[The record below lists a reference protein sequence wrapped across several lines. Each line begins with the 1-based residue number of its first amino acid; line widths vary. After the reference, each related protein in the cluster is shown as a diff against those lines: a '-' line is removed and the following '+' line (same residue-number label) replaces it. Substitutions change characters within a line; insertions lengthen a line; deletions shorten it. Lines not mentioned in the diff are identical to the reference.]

1 MAEKGIQK
9 AFETPG
15 FFWLPEKREQA
26 LTGQLK
32 HTPEEGPQITLLGS
46 FDSSLISNFPIV
58 HGVLDNSPC
67 TLFNCGQ
74 SSSRSSYGGLNQAVF
89 EADLLLVGDHVAS
102 LDEAVFG
109 GAKIRFEGLDEW
121 TNFSAVKIGAS
132 DGDVVKGPSRFD
144 LITQTPIT
152 VNSDEQGGTIT
163 LCGQHSGHFG
173 HRQIDWEYHSS
184 FDVSSN
190 KLASI
195 HSLSQT
201 FFELQ
206 HVFALLTWHR
216 SPISYLSV
224 FRPVENDPMNP
235 SGKKWSGLYGHWS
248 VGSLKDKS
256 STRLLTYLPHVL
268 SDLPPIISS
277 WFRSP
282 PAIKASR
289 HLFTS
294 IIRSQRQY
302 LQFTFL
308 ALMQTVEALHRS
320 LDSKTYMPPVDYE
333 AVRRNLVASIPGN
346 VGADH
351 RTSLES
357 RIKYGNELSL
367 RTRFKELFLRLP
379 HNLRLVRD

>member
-1 MAEKGIQK
+1 
-9 AFETPG
+9 
-15 FFWLPEKREQA
+15 
-26 LTGQLK
+26 
-32 HTPEEGPQITLLGS
+32 
-46 FDSSLISNFPIV
+46 
-58 HGVLDNSPC
+58 
-67 TLFNCGQ
+67 
-74 SSSRSSYGGLNQAVF
+74 
-89 EADLLLVGDHVAS
+89 LLVGDHVAS
-102 LDEAVFG
+102 LDEAVLG

-132 DGDVVKGPSRFD
+132 DGGVVKGPSRFD
-144 LITQTPIT
+144 LVTQPPIT
-152 VNSDEQGGTIT
+152 VKSDELGGAIT
-163 LCGQHSGHFG
+163 LSGQHSGHFG

-184 FDVSSN
+184 FDVSPN
-190 KLASI
+190 KPASI
-195 HSLSQT
+195 RSLSQT

-235 SGKKWSGLYGHWS
+235 SGEKWSGLYGHWS
-248 VGSLKDKS
+248 AGSLKDKS
-256 STRLLTYLPHVL
+256 STRLLTYLAHVL
-268 SDLPPIISS
+268 ADLPQIISS

-282 PAIKASR
+282 LAIKASR

-294 IIRSQRQY
+294 IIRSEGQY
-302 LQFTFL
+302 LQFKFL

-320 LDSKTYMPPVDYE
+320 LDSKTYMPPADYE
-333 AVRRNLVASIPGN
+333 VVVRRTLVASIPGN

-379 HNLRLVRD
+379 DSLRLHVCNDWRAFVGFAVEMRNALTHPNSDGTTVEPDPTKMWQASQRIKLLLTMVLLNEVGLSYDKIEKIAKDQHWRSLARD